1 MGYGKIFW
9 IDERPVRKALQDNF
23 KHLIDGA
30 GSGKS
35 SNPATDFCNDTDRN
49 NLFAPIGDCII
60 QLTKR
65 EYSEKFSLPFNGQD
79 NVFNYTTTLHS
90 TSETPLMWTGNKLC
104 HLGVD
109 FFDFQSFKTIADLEK
124 KTDYDCF
131 LFSIDKNL
139 RNSIVNKTTRWNNF
153 AAINGDYSIYWI
165 YEDYSRHHEKKNDAI
180 VGEQFLNLMLSNWE
194 SSKTIISHGN
204 ALNKVCSVL
213 KPQFAFFRWAQNC
226 LRILAD
232 IDTDK
237 VLEYLKKDSE

>member
-9 IDERPVRKALQDNF
+9 IDERPIRKALQDNF

-30 GSGKS
+30 SSGKS

-65 EYSEKFSLPFNGQD
+65 EYSEKFALPFNEQD

-109 FFDFQSFKTIADLEK
+109 FFDYQSFKTIAELEN

-131 LFSIDKNL
+131 AFALNHDI
-139 RNSIVNKTTRWNNF
+139 RNSIVNKTSKWNNV
-153 AAINGDYSIYWI
+153 AATKGEYSIYWI
-165 YEDYSRHHEKKNDAI
+165 YEDYSRHHDKKNDSLI
-180 VGEQFLNLMLSNWE
+180 GEQFLNLMLSNWD
-194 SSKTIISHGN
+194 SSKTILNHGN

-213 KPQFAFFRWAQNC
+213 KPQFAFFIWAQNC

-232 IDTDK
+232 IDTAK
-237 VLEYLKKDSE
+237 VLDYLKKDN